1 MTTSAAS
8 RVLVLDGHP
17 DSESLCGSLAVIAAE
32 AAESRGATV
41 KILHLSELSFDP
53 NLAGGYKTRQD
64 HEPDLLA
71 FLDALRWCDTLIL
84 VHPMWWGA
92 APAKLK
98 GLIDRTFLPGIAFA
112 YEGDGHFPKKLF
124 EGRTAR
130 VLITT
135 DTPRWYL
142 WLGYRNGWL
151 NVLRRQ
157 ILDFVGLNVTH
168 MKTVGPIRGATPAK
182 IASFK
187 DAARKLA
194 S

>member
-1 MTTSAAS
+1 MTTASAHI
-8 RVLVLDGHP
+8 LVLDGHP
-17 DSESLCGSLAVIAAE
+17 DAGSLCGALAAE
-32 AAESRGATV
+32 AAKAAQARGAEV
-41 KILHLSELSFDP
+41 RVLALSSMVFDP
-53 NLAGGYKTRQD
+53 NLVGGYKTRQD
-64 HEPDLLA
+64 HEPDLQA
-71 FLDALRWCDTLIL
+71 FLDALRWCDTFIL

-135 DTPRWYL
+135 DTPPWYL
-142 WLGYRNGWL
+142 WLGYRNGWK

-157 ILDFVGLNVTH
+157 ILDFVGLKVTQMH
-168 MKTVGPIRGATPAK
+168 FVGPVRSANAAQIAK
-182 IASFK
+182 FMDKAGQLGS
-187 DAARKLA
+187 
-194 S
+194 